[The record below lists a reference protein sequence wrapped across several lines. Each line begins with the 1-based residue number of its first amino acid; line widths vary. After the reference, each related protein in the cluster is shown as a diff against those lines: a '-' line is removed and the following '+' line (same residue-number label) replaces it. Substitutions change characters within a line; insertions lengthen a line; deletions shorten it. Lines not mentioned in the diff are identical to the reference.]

1 MRPGL
6 ESLLLENE
14 LLSWAWQRPSIIPA
28 LRRQRQD
35 RKSVAGNGRLAW
47 STHKFQASLGYIVKP
62 CLKRKKG
69 KEEKK
74 RKKETWILL
83 YPKQKM
89 SNKESNALTLS
100 HEQERQKARNQQ

>member
-1 MRPGL
+1 
-6 ESLLLENE
+6 
-14 LLSWAWQRPSIIPA
+14 
-28 LRRQRQD
+28 
-35 RKSVAGNGRLAW
+35 
-47 STHKFQASLGYIVKP
+47 VKP